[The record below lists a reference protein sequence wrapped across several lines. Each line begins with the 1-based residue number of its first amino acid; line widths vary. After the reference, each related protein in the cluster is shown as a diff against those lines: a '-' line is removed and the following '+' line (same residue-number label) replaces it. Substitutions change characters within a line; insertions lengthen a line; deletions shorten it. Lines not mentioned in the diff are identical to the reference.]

1 MIKARN
7 VLIVIAAFVLSSA
20 AGAFAQLKIGY
31 INSEKVLQNYQAAID
46 ASKKLEAESN
56 KWGQE
61 LQKMQQQFK
70 DSQEKLQQQSLLLS
84 DAKKKEKTQEIEALY
99 LKIQQYQNEKW
110 GQQGEYFK
118 RQQELMG
125 PVIQTIN
132 ETIHK
137 IGKDEGFD
145 YIFDTI
151 AGNVLYAKDKYDLT
165 DKLLEELKKNQP
177 AKTSGK

>member
-1 MIKARN
+1 VIKARN

>member
-7 VLIVIAAFVLSSA
+7 VLIVIAAFVLSFA